1 MPKLTRLL
9 FVLFLAFTPILTFTP
24 TAQAEPLQGLG
35 VDVYTFDPSA
45 LPDRQPYILCEGA
58 WTSVS
63 NIDVDW
69 GGDVV
74 ADCQNDFVLIHYS
87 GWLISPKSGDITFQ
101 SWADDGFFFS
111 LDDMPVI
118 DDWYPKGCSGNAGT
132 IPMVANQPYKFDAWW
147 YEYGGG
153 ACNHL
158 YWDAE
163 GEGMNVVSSNAFSS
177 EPIVPVVIPTLSKP
191 LGLNGVAN
199 GSSVDLVWAS
209 IVEDTPIERYAV
221 SWTYGDNPG
230 WGVATSSQAITID
243 NLPEDTDI
251 TFWIRSDNDSL
262 GIYSEQSDP
271 IVVHTGFDEVIVPVD
286 PVDPPIDP
294 VDPVDPPI
302 DPVDPVDP
310 PVIPNPPVV
319 IPDIPIDIPVVTT
332 PIIEKPVE
340 KPVVEPISDPIPE
353 PSITDIDLAS
363 IDPQSLSKGDLI
375 LLTEDALK
383 TFETALEGSP
393 EYNLALQQLMVVAQA
408 DDIVISEE
416 LANVPVLGATIVG
429 LTNAFNALGNFGA
442 DMSPKVRAK
451 AKQEVV
457 AAVIVTQIAT
467 TAVGL
472 TASAPSSTR
481 RIK

>member
-111 LDDMPVI
+111 LDGVPVI

-132 IPMVANQPYKFDAWW
+132 IPMVANEPYRFDAWW

-153 ACNHL
+153 ACNRL

-163 GEGMNVVSSNAFSS
+163 GEGMSVVSSNAFSG
-177 EPIVPVVIPTLSKP
+177 EPIIPVVIIP
-191 LGLNGVAN
+191 
-199 GSSVDLVWAS
+199 D
-209 IVEDTPIERYAV
+209 
-221 SWTYGDNPG
+221 
-230 WGVATSSQAITID
+230 
-243 NLPEDTDI
+243 
-251 TFWIRSDNDSL
+251 
-262 GIYSEQSDP
+262 
-271 IVVHTGFDEVIVPVD
+271 
-286 PVDPPIDP
+286 
-294 VDPVDPPI
+294 
-302 DPVDPVDP
+302 
-310 PVIPNPPVV
+310 PVIPIPEPTTPVV
-319 IPDIPIDIPVVTT
+319 IPDPVIPDPVIPVEPVKPPIVPDLPVVTPDIPIDVSVVVPPVV
-332 PIIEKPVE
+332 EKPIE
-340 KPVVEPISDPIPE
+340 KPVVEPIPDPILE

-363 IDPQSLSKGDLI
+363 IDPQSLSEADLT

-383 TFETALEGSP
+383 TFETAVEGSP

>member
-111 LDDMPVI
+111 LDGVPVI

-132 IPMVANQPYKFDAWW
+132 IPMVANEPYRFDAWW

-153 ACNHL
+153 ACNRL

-163 GEGMNVVSSNAFSS
+163 GEGMSVVSSNAFSG
-177 EPIVPVVIPTLSKP
+177 EPIIPVVIIP
-191 LGLNGVAN
+191 
-199 GSSVDLVWAS
+199 D
-209 IVEDTPIERYAV
+209 
-221 SWTYGDNPG
+221 
-230 WGVATSSQAITID
+230 
-243 NLPEDTDI
+243 
-251 TFWIRSDNDSL
+251 
-262 GIYSEQSDP
+262 
-271 IVVHTGFDEVIVPVD
+271 
-286 PVDPPIDP
+286 
-294 VDPVDPPI
+294 
-302 DPVDPVDP
+302 
-310 PVIPNPPVV
+310 PVIPIPEPTTPVV
-319 IPDIPIDIPVVTT
+319 IPDPVIPDPVIPDPVIPVEPVKPPIVPDLPVVTPDIPIDVSVVVPPVV
-332 PIIEKPVE
+332 EKPIE
-340 KPVVEPISDPIPE
+340 KPVVEPIPDPILE

-363 IDPQSLSKGDLI
+363 IDPQSLSEADLT

-383 TFETALEGSP
+383 TFETAVEGSP